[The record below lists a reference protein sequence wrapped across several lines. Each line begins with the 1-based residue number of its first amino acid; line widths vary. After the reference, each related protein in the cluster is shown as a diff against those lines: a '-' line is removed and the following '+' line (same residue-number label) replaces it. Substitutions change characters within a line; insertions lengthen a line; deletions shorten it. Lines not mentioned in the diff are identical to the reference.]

1 MEVVTYGWRAQN
13 QLRRSNLPG
22 DDRKNLL
29 KDSFPVS
36 HNAMQTM
43 KKKHG
48 GKHNGGILLK
58 KIQLKL

>member
-13 QLRRSNLPG
+13 QLRSSNLPG
-22 DDRKNLL
+22 DDRKILL

-48 GKHNGGILLK
+48 GKHNGGI
-58 KIQLKL
+58 